1 MGFRRPFSSPFT
13 RPFRYATRMQYGLR
27 RPPKVNGLRLACRYF
42 EKLIRWHKRMIKEDP
57 AIWDPRR
64 IREREE
70 AEAYERRKRE
80 YMEMVDRIY
89 SEPLN

>member
-1 MGFRRPFSSPFT
+1 
-13 RPFRYATRMQYGLR
+13 MQYGLR
-27 RPPKVNGLRLACRYF
+27 RPPYVNGLRLACRYF

-57 AIWDPRR
+57 EIWDPRR
-64 IREREE
+64 IRERQEQ
-70 AEAYERRKRE
+70 EAYERRQRE

>member
-1 MGFRRPFSSPFT
+1 MGFRRPFTTPFT
-13 RPFRYATRMQYGLR
+13 RPLRYATRMQYGLR

-57 AIWDPRR
+57 EIWDPRR

-70 AEAYERRKRE
+70 AEAYERRQRE
-80 YMEMVDRIY
+80 YAAMIDRIY
-89 SEPLN
+89 REPLN